1 MDEGSWIRCRKVEI
15 WGDDIVSELA
25 LDKPYDLAGSYPK
38 DPHVQFLNCKTD
50 NDIVRFVRAWGPHF
64 LQNVGGAD
72 DELQKGVVV
81 RPIARYRADL
91 RRFKGVKD
99 ILEAAK
105 GNCDE
110 RAALYEFVAA
120 DEETSQFNPIH
131 KSGDPPFLQFSIRL
145 WQRVEG
151 DIYDWI
157 RTGPIS
163 QVRIA
168 LKFCVES
175 EVSSSW
181 SGGVRVVPYK
191 GRTKVVPCYRLSTL
205 ETALSWMVWFDEWN
219 ASTPKACP
227 ACHTVFRPPS
237 QHKMKYCSTKCAHR
251 IAVQMYRERK
261 KRSGRPVATKRAK

>member
-1 MDEGSWIRCRKVEI
+1 MNEGSWIRCRKVEI
-15 WGDDIVSELA
+15 RGENIVSDLA
-25 LDKPYDLAGSYPK
+25 LDRPYDLAGSYPK
-38 DPHVQFLNCKTD
+38 DPHLQFLNCKTD
-50 NDIVRFVRAWGPHF
+50 SDIVRFVRAWGPSF
-64 LQNVGGAD
+64 LKNVGGAD
-72 DELQKGVVV
+72 DELRKGVVV

-91 RRFKGVKD
+91 RRFKAVKG

-105 GNCDE
+105 GNRDE
-110 RAALYEFVAA
+110 RDALHEFVAA
-120 DEETSQFNPIH
+120 DEEVTQFDPIH
-131 KSGDPPFLQFSIRL
+131 KPGDAPFLQSSIRL

-151 DIYDWI
+151 NIYDWI
-157 RTGPIS
+157 RAGS
-163 QVRIA
+163 LFQVRIA

-191 GRTKVVPCYRLSTL
+191 GKTKVVPCYRLSTL

-251 IAVQMYRERK
+251 IAMQMYRERK
-261 KRSGRPVATKRAK
+261 KRLVRPAATRYAK